1 MPRKLYGRL
10 TRISLFALA
19 LLAGG
24 AVCRMVLPQNA
35 AAEKMPDAFAAVDSA
50 PLCTGSEFTI
60 DYMVCTSEDAALTA
74 KQTSLNIQI
83 QQIQNVID
91 SMSSTELTEAQKAS
105 KYKFA
110 CLEYES
116 GLWEMAANDFKIL
129 KDYKDSAKKY
139 KSAWYQYGLELLDD
153 EKYAEAVEVFES
165 LGSYERSKSKLN
177 AAKYGYVLECFV
189 PEDQKVYDYLCD
201 LKKAGYKDSKEIYEA
216 LYSWEVY
223 GVINDSFKDETTN
236 LACVSKWDDVYCHFK
251 LSGGPLC
258 GNVKLKGVATWPN
271 GSTTTVKLDG
281 TWRDGDAGYV
291 YFYLKNPAKNKSGN
305 MKIAICDA
313 TSGKKLA
320 QFKVKLTD

>member
-1 MPRKLYGRL
+1 MPKRFYGRL
-10 TRISLFALA
+10 TRISLFALS
-19 LLAGG
+19 LLAAG
-24 AVCRMVLPQNA
+24 AVCRMVLPQTA
-35 AAEKMPDAFAAVDSA
+35 AAEKMPDVLFAGDSA
-50 PLCTGSEFTI
+50 PLCADTGVTI
-60 DYMVCTSEDAALTA
+60 DYMVYSSDGAAITA
-74 KQTSLNIQI
+74 KQTSNLAD
-83 QQIQNVID
+83 QIQNIID
-91 SMSSTELTEAQKAS
+91 RTSSTELTESQKET
-105 KYKFA
+105 KYKLA
-110 CLEYES
+110 SLAYDS
-116 GLWEMAANDFKIL
+116 GLWKSAAKDFKIL

-305 MKIAICDA
+305 MKISICDA